1 MERLLEFVFGNFYF
15 FILLIGLIYV
25 MFFRKSP
32 LEKPEN
38 RPGRQAPDRRP
49 YGRPHRRPG
58 DIYPPHLPGGGF
70 PAGRPSGRMEG
81 PFAPGERMPDFG
93 GPPLFPMEPP
103 RRPAAGPVI
112 LDDEEARPMPAGPA
126 RPRPVL
132 WEPDADPHSE
142 MPFPYPAPVR
152 PGRPSAPEEPE
163 SGEGPQ
169 PEPAWKPEGS
179 AFWQETFAPASNAA
193 SKTAVAANAPREER
207 AAPFSL
213 PRDELARAFVWSEI
227 LGPPRARRPFRK

>member
-1 MERLLEFVFGNFYF
+1 LERLLEFVFGNFYF
-15 FILLIGLIYV
+15 FILLIGLIYA

-38 RPGRQAPDRRP
+38 RSGRQVPDRRP
-49 YGRPHRRPG
+49 HGRPHRRPG
-58 DIYPPHLPGGGF
+58 DSYPPHLPGGGF

-93 GPPLFPMEPP
+93 GPPRFPLEPP

-112 LDDEEARPMPAGPA
+112 LDDEEARPLPAGPA

-132 WEPDADPHSE
+132 WEPDEDPRTE
-142 MPFPYPAPVR
+142 MPIPVPAQPR
-152 PGRPSAPEEPE
+152 PERPSAAEGPG
-163 SGEGPQ
+163 SGEQPH
-169 PEPAWKPEGS
+169 PEPAWEAEDGLFKQG
-179 AFWQETFAPASNAA
+179 TFASDSDTVPKANAA
-193 SKTAVAANAPREER
+193 GAPETKR
-207 AAPFSL
+207 AASFSL

-227 LGPPRARRPFRK
+227 LGPPRARRPFRR